1 MQTVRAVDR
10 AIDILQAVS
19 RQPDGVKIAEL
30 EKQTGIARPTLY
42 RLVRTLERRQLLRP
56 CSDPTQVALD
66 VGIVALAQ
74 PWMRSIDLMSRAEEA
89 LVALAAQVE
98 ETVAL
103 CLRHGDA
110 RVYVRE
116 IVSRHPLKYSRGVGV
131 TESLVRGAGGLAI
144 LAFEDDK
151 FIADRLATVDAHSRR
166 QLELDIAAIRRQGY
180 AVSEGQIMDGAM
192 AIAAP
197 IFNSADRVVGSVG
210 IYGPSTRLKCEDIST
225 IAAVLLG
232 CVKQI
237 SLSDSRHIDNGA
249 ERTRNP

>member
-1 MQTVRAVDR
+1 MQSVRAVDR
-10 AIDILQAVS
+10 AIDILQAVAE
-19 RQPDGVKIAEL
+19 QPDGVKIAEL
-30 EKQTGIARPTLY
+30 ERQTGIARPTLY

-56 CSDPTQVALD
+56 CSDPTQYALD

-74 PWMRSIDLMSRAEEA
+74 PWMRSIDLLSRAEEA

-103 CLRHGDA
+103 CLHHGNT

-116 IVSRHPLKYSRGVGV
+116 IVSKHPLKYSRGVGV
-131 TESLVRGAGGLAI
+131 TETLVRGAGGLAI
-144 LAFEDDK
+144 LAFEDAK
-151 FIADRLATVDAHSRR
+151 FIADQLATVDAPTRR
-166 QLELDIAAIRRQGY
+166 RLQSEIGAIRQQGF

-197 IFNSADRVVGSVG
+197 VFNSADRVVGSVG
-210 IYGPSTRLKCEDIST
+210 IYGPSTRLKSEDISE
-225 IAAVLLG
+225 ISAALLG

-237 SLSDSRHIDNGA
+237 TIGESRHVDA
-249 ERTRNP
+249 

>member
-1 MQTVRAVDR
+1 MQSVRAVDR

-56 CSDPTQVALD
+56 CSDPTQYALD
-66 VGIVALAQ
+66 IGIVALAQ
-74 PWMRSIDLMSRAEEA
+74 PWMRSIDLLSRAEEA
-89 LVALAAQVE
+89 LVSLAAQVE

-103 CLRHGDA
+103 CLHYGNT

-116 IVSRHPLKYSRGVGV
+116 IVSKHPLKYSRGLGV

-144 LAFEDDK
+144 LAFEDEK
-151 FIADRLATVDAHSRR
+151 FISKQLAAVDAKERSRLR
-166 QLELDIAAIRRQGY
+166 TEIAAIRKQGF
-180 AVSEGQIMDGAM
+180 AVSKGQIMEGAT

-197 IFNSADRVVGSVG
+197 IFDGANRVIGSVG
-210 IYGPSTRLKCEDIST
+210 IYGPSTRLKRENIPGISAALLT
-225 IAAVLLG
+225 CVERIAMGVSG
-232 CVKQI
+232 
-237 SLSDSRHIDNGA
+237 
-249 ERTRNP
+249 